1 MQLDTA
7 CFPLVSG
14 LCCHTQTQTQTHTY
28 VKTRVCL
35 CVHTQILPSR
45 QTLINIYTYKHSQT
59 HTRTNTHTNPHTYTH
74 THTHLPVS
82 QLCFH
87 QSVSFGTTERWRYGG
102 MVMCCAQPRKAVKTL
117 APWMRERGNS
127 SELLSSARS
136 GPLIMPLC
144 RVMASCTVLSVSA
157 QLTLF
162 L

>member
-1 MQLDTA
+1 MLSIGVGSLLSHTNTNTDTHL
-7 CFPLVSG
+7 CKDTCVSV
-14 LCCHTQTQTQTHTY
+14 CAHTNTC
-28 VKTRVCL
+28 VKTNTNKHIHL
-35 CVHTQILPSR
+35 
-45 QTLINIYTYKHSQT
+45 QTL
-59 HTRTNTHTNPHTYTH
+59 TNTHTHKHTHKPTH
-74 THTHLPVS
+74 LHTHLPVS